1 MIEAVGLVKT
11 YGRDR
16 ALDGLTLTAGKGVTG
31 LLGPNGAGKSTLV
44 RVLATVLAPDEG
56 ELRLLGRDPAAGRLE
71 IRRRLGYLPQDL
83 GFQRGVTVFEFVDY
97 VAILK
102 EMTHRRSRHDEV
114 RRVIEEVG
122 LTSVGGRRVRT
133 LSGGMRRRLGIAQAL
148 LGEPELILLDE
159 PAAGLDPEQR
169 LLFGELVAR
178 LGQDR
183 TVVLSTHQTDDVAA
197 LCDRV
202 AVLKAGR
209 CVFAGAPRELRALA
223 EGQVWVS
230 AEKAAGT
237 SRRTGDGLY
246 RGLGPAPRNAR
257 PADPTLE
264 DGYLLLLT
272 TTTNTT
278 DITEASA

>member
-11 YGRDR
+11 YGRHR
-16 ALDGLTLTAGKGVTG
+16 ALDGLTLSAGKGVTG

-44 RVLATVLAPDEG
+44 RVLATVLTPDGG
-56 ELRLLGRDPAAGRLE
+56 ELRLLGRDPGAGRLE
-71 IRRRLGYLPQDL
+71 IRRRLGYLPQEL
-83 GFQRGVTVFEFVDY
+83 GFQRGLTAFEFIDY
-97 VAILK
+97 VAVLK

-122 LTSVGGRRVRT
+122 LTSVSGRRVRT

-148 LGEPELILLDE
+148 LGEPDLILLDE

-183 TVVLSTHQTDDVAA
+183 AVVLSTHQTDDVAA

-202 AVLKAGR
+202 VVLKDGR
-209 CVFAGAPRELRALA
+209 CAFTGTPAELRALA

-230 AEKAAGT
+230 AEKAAGR

-246 RGLGPAPRNAR
+246 RGLGPAPGDAR

-272 TTTNTT
+272 AATTETT
-278 DITEASA
+278 A

>member
-11 YGRDR
+11 YGRSR

-31 LLGPNGAGKSTLV
+31 LLGPNGAGKSTLI
-44 RVLATVLAPDEG
+44 RVLATVLAPDGG
-56 ELRLLGRDPAAGRLE
+56 ELRLLGRDPGADRLE
-71 IRRRLGYLPQDL
+71 IRRRLGYLPQEP
-83 GFQRGVTVFEFVDY
+83 GFQRGFTVFEFVDY

-122 LTSVGGRRVRT
+122 LTAVGGRRVRT

-169 LLFGELVAR
+169 LSFGELIAR

-183 TVVLSTHQTDDVAA
+183 TVVLSTHQTEDVAA

-209 CVFAGAPRELRALA
+209 CAFAGTPGELRALA
-223 EGQVWVS
+223 EGRVWVS
-230 AEKAAGT
+230 PEKAGGLA
-237 SRRTGDGLY
+237 RRTGDGLY
-246 RGLGPAPRNAR
+246 RGVGPVPETAR
-257 PADPTLE
+257 PADPTVE
-264 DGYLLLLT
+264 DGYLLLLA
-272 TTTNTT
+272 
-278 DITEASA
+278 DHLTEPTP